1 MSKEYKITF
10 LGTGAADYDWSK
22 IGEPGVRGSAGT
34 LLNGNILFD
43 YGATGRENLSR
54 FGVQPDD
61 LDVLLFTH
69 SHSDHFNAEKV
80 KALLTERQ
88 KKTPLEICGDAVVI
102 NELAGAENCNLH
114 ILEPGE
120 TFRFGDFTFTALAAN
135 HMIEAHPEE
144 KTLHYLVE
152 TADKTMLYATDGA
165 GFTKPEWL
173 IIREH
178 RLDLI
183 IIDAT
188 MAEPGNWR
196 IFEHN
201 DLDVIDHICR
211 TLRAEKIIGP
221 QSRIVLTHLARTLW
235 PEDPAVIDRIARGY
249 GFEAAYDG
257 MLITL

>member
-1 MSKEYKITF
+1 MPKEYQIRF

-22 IGEPGVRGSAGT
+22 IGEPGIRGSAGT

-43 YGATGRENLSR
+43 YGTTGRENLSR
-54 FGVQPDD
+54 FGISPDCIE
-61 LDVLLFTH
+61 VLLFTH
-69 SHSDHFNAEKV
+69 SHSDHFSVKNV
-80 KALLTERQ
+80 KALLAER
-88 KKTPLEICGDAVVI
+88 KNSNPLHICGDAVVI
-102 NELAGAENCNLH
+102 NALAGCADCCLH
-114 ILEPGE
+114 LLEPGE
-120 TFRFGDFTFTALAAN
+120 KFQYGDFTFTALLAN

-152 TADKTMLYATDGA
+152 TQGKTLLYATDGA

-178 RLDLI
+178 HLDLI

-188 MAEPGNWR
+188 MAASGDWR

-201 DLDVIDHICR
+201 DLETIWHVR
-211 TLRAEKIIGP
+211 QTLRAEKIIDDR
-221 QSRIVLTHLARTLW
+221 SRVVLTHLARTLW
-235 PEDPAVIDRIARGY
+235 PDDAATIDRLARSY

-257 MLITL
+257 MDITY